1 MEAMEDAVKGAFR
14 SERLVFRPV
23 EDNDQDKSFIH
34 EAILSD
40 PVSRA
45 MGNPTLFVPVT
56 RAVSYAE
63 IEAGIKGSLLGLLI
77 CLPGEAVAPEVDN
90 VPDAGTRADEKRGN
104 SDLTPIGFLFLHKY
118 VSDTTAHP
126 RRTRI
131 SIQLAKPYQS
141 MGYGT
146 EAIRWA
152 LTWAFRWADLHRVEI
167 AAASYNERAVK
178 LYAKLGFVL
187 EGGQR
192 EAVFM
197 NGGWFDIVSFGMLQR
212 EWKAQVGRGQTG

>member
-1 MEAMEDAVKGAFR
+1 MEDAVKGAFR

-77 CLPGEAVAPEVDN
+77 CLSGEAID
-90 VPDAGTRADEKRGN
+90 PDAADTGAGGDKKQGN
-104 SDLTPIGFLFLHKY
+104 LDPTPIGFLFLHKY
-118 VSDTTAHP
+118 ISDTTAHL

-131 SIQLAKPYQS
+131 SIQLAKPYQGV
-141 MGYGT
+141 GYGT

-152 LTWAFRWADLHRVEI
+152 LTWAFQWADLHRVEI

-178 LYAKLGFVL
+178 LYAKLGFTL
-187 EGGQR
+187 EGRQR

-197 NGGWFDIVSFGMLQR
+197 NGGWYDIVSFGMLQR
-212 EWKAQVGRGQTG
+212 EWKAQVGGQGQIG